1 MMKQKFQV
9 LFNRLFI
16 YTKKRVQV
24 FNEAELIFQKQCSET
39 TIKKKKFVFQKYSC
53 RLICK

>member
-39 TIKKKKFVFQKYSC
+39 TIKKKNSYSKNI
-53 RLICK
+53 RAD